1 MPKHG
6 KKYRA
11 AAQKVDFDKKYELK
25 EALGLAK
32 ESNSEKFDESLDV
45 AIRLSLDPNF

>member
-11 AAQKVDFDKKYELK
+11 AAQKIDADKKYELR
-25 EALGLAK
+25 EAL
-32 ESNSEKFDESLDV
+32 
-45 AIRLSLDPNF
+45 